1 MKSPDKT
8 LFFFYRSIPKE
19 LNEDIWI
26 VRITLPPNAGA
37 DTLMSVSATDGNEIP
52 LDEAT
57 FELSGCRIAI
67 KAGQGTLPY
76 GDFVKGMNETSVW
89 MFRPGR
95 TPVPGGLTFG

>member
-26 VRITLPPNAGA
+26 VRITLPPNA
-37 DTLMSVSATDGNEIP
+37 DGNEVP

-57 FELSGCRIAI
+57 FELSGKRISI
-67 KAGQGTLPY
+67 SGGQGTLPY
-76 GDFVKGMNETSVW
+76 GDFVKGMGETAVW

-95 TPVPGGLTFG
+95 TPIPGGLTFG

>member
-26 VRITLPPNAGA
+26 VRIMLPPNADA
-37 DTLMSVSATDGNEIP
+37 DTLMSVSATDGNEVP

-57 FELSGCRIAI
+57 FELSGKRIPI
-67 KAGQGTLPY
+67 SGGQGTLPY
-76 GDFVKGMNETSVW
+76 GDFVKGMGETAVW